1 MLYSERIMPQS
12 ASNTNHLRHSSNN
25 NSKYEY
31 ISDKLTSLQNNS
43 TSSSISSSNSST
55 SSAANS
61 SLNGSNTYIEPKYN
75 YQINKPANQ
84 IVNKLNNPVYNSPR
98 FNYLT
103 LSPNIKRNVDSS
115 QSNNKNL
122 KKNVNNY
129 CLLKCLIKF

>member
-1 MLYSERIMPQS
+1 MPQS

-43 TSSSISSSNSST
+43 TSSSISSNSST

-75 YQINKPANQ
+75 YQINKPA
-84 IVNKLNNPVYNSPR
+84 NKLNNPVYNSPR

-122 KKNVNNY
+122 KKNVNNF